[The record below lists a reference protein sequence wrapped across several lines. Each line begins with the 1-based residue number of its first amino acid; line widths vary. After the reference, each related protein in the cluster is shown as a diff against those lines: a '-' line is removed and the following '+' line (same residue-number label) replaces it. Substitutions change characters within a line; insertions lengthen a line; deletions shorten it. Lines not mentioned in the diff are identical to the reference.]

1 MGDLIIITGQSVLKK
16 LLLKVKDGLGPAWF
30 SVIAA
35 EATDVASNE
44 QMNVT
49 IRWVSDSY
57 DIQEDPV
64 GLFKLPNMAAET
76 LFTIIKDILI

>member
-1 MGDLIIITGQSVLKK
+1 MGDLITITGQSILRK
-16 LLLKVKDGLGPAWF
+16 LLLKIKDGLGPAWF
-30 SVIAA
+30 SVIAD

-44 QMNVT
+44 QMSVA
-49 IRWVSDSY
+49 ICWVSDSY

-64 GLFKLPNMAAET
+64 GFFKVPNMAAEN

>member
-1 MGDLIIITGQSVLKK
+1 MVFCHCRSD
-16 LLLKVKDGLGPAWF
+16 
-30 SVIAA
+30 

-44 QMNVT
+44 QMSVA

-64 GLFKLPNMAAET
+64 GFFKVPNMAAEN
-76 LFTIIKDILI
+76 LFTIIKKSSFDVTFFLSLCKGRTYDGASNT